1 MNAPSRM
8 LSLLSRRLAM
18 ELVASA
24 CQPHRVSKLSVQI
37 QKVIGNLAEQYK
49 GKDEEFE
56 NFKREYNIRPASA
69 G

>member
-1 MNAPSRM
+1 
-8 LSLLSRRLAM
+8 M